1 MGCPTLFNPLA
12 LGEPL
17 WSRGGMLKGNKGIK
31 EGIQGRGRM
40 KGG

>member
-17 WSRGGMLKGNKGIK
+17 WSRGGMLKGNKGRGFRE
-31 EGIQGRGRM
+31 EGG
-40 KGG
+40 